1 MAFTKEQF
9 RSVLRRNAEYLE
21 RTRSAYR
28 AGDCQNA
35 ARSYADF
42 ARTAGGLLAMDI
54 ETPGLET
61 SERREVTRRMKIVE
75 TFQGGLLARC
85 VRR

>member
-1 MAFTKEQF
+1 
-9 RSVLRRNAEYLE
+9 
-21 RTRSAYR
+21 
-28 AGDCQNA
+28 
-35 ARSYADF
+35 
-42 ARTAGGLLAMDI
+42 MDI